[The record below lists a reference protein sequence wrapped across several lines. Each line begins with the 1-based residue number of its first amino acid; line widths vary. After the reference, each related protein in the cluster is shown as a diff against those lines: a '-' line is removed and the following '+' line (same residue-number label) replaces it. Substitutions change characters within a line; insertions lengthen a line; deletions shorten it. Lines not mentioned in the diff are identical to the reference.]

1 MQVEVRLFAVFRQ
14 GRFNRTAMDLPEGT
28 PLRDLILQLEIPE
41 KEVSLPLVNGQY
53 SRWIACSRRGTSW
66 PFSRP
71 WEADEGEE
79 EQGSSS

>member
-53 SRWIACSRRGTSW
+53 SPLDRALVAGDVVALV
-66 PFSRP
+66 P
-71 WEADEGEE
+71 AVG
-79 EQGSSS
+79 GG

>member
-28 PLRDLILQLEIPE
+28 LLRDLIRQLEIPE

-53 SRWIACSRRGTSW
+53 SPLDRVLAAGDIVALFPAVG
-66 PFSRP
+66 
-71 WEADEGEE
+71 G
-79 EQGSSS
+79 G

>member
-14 GRFNRTAMDLPEGT
+14 GRFNRTEMDLPEGT

-53 SRWIACSRRGTSW
+53 SPLDRVLAAGDVVALF
-66 PFSRP
+66 P
-71 WEADEGEE
+71 AVG
-79 EQGSSS
+79 GG

>member
-1 MQVEVRLFAVFRQ
+1 MQVEVRLFAIFRQ

-53 SRWIACSRRGTSW
+53 SPLDRVLAAGDVVALF
-66 PFSRP
+66 P
-71 WEADEGEE
+71 AVG
-79 EQGSSS
+79 GG

>member
-53 SRWIACSRRGTSW
+53 SPLDRALAAGDVVALF
-66 PFSRP
+66 P
-71 WEADEGEE
+71 AVG
-79 EQGSSS
+79 GG

>member
-1 MQVEVRLFAVFRQ
+1 MKLEVRLFAVFRQ

-53 SRWIACSRRGTSW
+53 SPLDRVLAAGDIVALFPAVG
-66 PFSRP
+66 
-71 WEADEGEE
+71 G
-79 EQGSSS
+79 G